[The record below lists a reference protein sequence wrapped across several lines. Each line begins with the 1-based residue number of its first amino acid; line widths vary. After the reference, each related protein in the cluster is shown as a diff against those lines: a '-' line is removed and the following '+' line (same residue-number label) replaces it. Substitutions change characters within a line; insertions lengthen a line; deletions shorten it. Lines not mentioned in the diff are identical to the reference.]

1 MGGGAGNGPGGS
13 FQSNAARLR
22 AGRRERIVMEDH
34 RVIIEPMADVPLAL
48 EQSLVR
54 SDPDIQPS

>member
-34 RVIIEPMADVPLAL
+34 RVIIEP
-48 EQSLVR
+48 SLVR